1 MNRHN
6 SYLLNQLQRQHR
18 NLLQNSR
25 QNMHRLRNL
34 NQHPYQHRSLH
45 QAKNVGQTNAIL
57 MYTAP
62 PLVKEGAGV
71 ATAIVAA
78 LTLVFT
84 KRATRPSN
92 NATRREWLNYKPLK
106 Y

>member
-1 MNRHN
+1 
-6 SYLLNQLQRQHR
+6 
-18 NLLQNSR
+18 
-25 QNMHRLRNL
+25 
-34 NQHPYQHRSLH
+34 
-45 QAKNVGQTNAIL
+45 